1 MVELP
6 AGDVRTVTAADF
18 APALVAALRPMAT
31 ATLEGAPVRLPGGC
45 RLRAA
50 DLGAVVLASVTDG
63 DGAAVLTLTLHRADP
78 AGRAWS
84 HLRAVRPD
92 LPRSLPAPWCA
103 VTPHAGPVAACLAA
117 LWAAGG

>member
-1 MVELP
+1 MVLP

-18 APALVAALRPMAT
+18 APALVAALRPRVT
-31 ATLEGAPVRLPGGC
+31 AALEGAPVRLPGGC

-50 DLGAVVLASVTDG
+50 DVGAV
-63 DGAAVLTLTLHRADP
+63 VLTLTLYRDDP

-103 VTPHAGPVAACLAA
+103 VTPHAGPVAACMAA
-117 LWAAGG
+117 LWAEEGSAMP